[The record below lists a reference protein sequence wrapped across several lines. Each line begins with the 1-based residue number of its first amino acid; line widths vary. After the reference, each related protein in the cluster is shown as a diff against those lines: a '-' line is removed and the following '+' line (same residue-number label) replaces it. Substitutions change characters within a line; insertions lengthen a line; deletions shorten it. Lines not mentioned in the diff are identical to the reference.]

1 VCLFAAHG
9 ALAQDRNP
17 SVPSDAEL
25 EESGARIGR
34 IEYYVGDVF
43 DLSIPEENK
52 PLYRIANRLHMD
64 TRPSAVQARL
74 LFRTGD
80 LYSRHVLDESERA
93 LRDMRYL
100 FDAEIRAVRFYDNT
114 VDVAV
119 YTRDVWTL
127 NPGASFKLRGGESA
141 SRFELED
148 ANLFGRGKALQLAR
162 SSTVDRDEW
171 ILNWTD
177 PNVWGS
183 RWELDLGFA
192 DSDDGN
198 REELQILQPFYALD
212 TRRSFGASLLHW
224 DRVEARYALGEVAD
238 RFGQDQQ
245 RADIF
250 AGWSSGL
257 RGMWTRRWLA
267 GYRYE
272 RNRFSTPSVALA
284 TATPPPDREVSYP
297 WVGIEL
303 LQDDFREMSNLN
315 QIGRV
320 EDLAFGFR
328 AHLTAGWSGESFGA
342 TRDSI
347 LLSATLSDGFEV
359 RPEQFLFMSLQATSR
374 VEDGSAANAYASFAT
389 RYFARINPHN
399 VFYASAA
406 VLGAHDLDPETQ
418 ILLGGDNGLRGY
430 PLRYQS
436 GSGRA
441 LVTLE
446 HRVYTDWYPF
456 RLVRIGGAVFVD
468 AGRTWG
474 RGPVP
479 VENKGWLADAGF
491 GLRFGMSR
499 SGLGNILHVDV
510 AFPLNSE
517 PGVDDVQFQVETKRT
532 F

>member
-1 VCLFAAHG
+1 VCLFAAQG

-359 RPEQFLFMSLQATSR
+359 RPEQFLFMSLQAT
-374 VEDGSAANAYASFAT
+374 
-389 RYFARINPHN
+389 
-399 VFYASAA
+399 
-406 VLGAHDLDPETQ
+406 HDLDPETQ